1 MAIRSDKM
9 TATKLI
15 DKIVIA
21 VAVVWLAA
29 NGLAGVLT
37 FWFNW

>member
-1 MAIRSDKM
+1 M